1 VFGLRVSHI
10 IYVLEQNGPMGGD
23 TTVNRMGIRG
33 VLNGPVDRHPPG
45 IDSFRIEGVSFI

>member
-1 VFGLRVSHI
+1 
-10 IYVLEQNGPMGGD
+10 MGGD

-45 IDSFRIEGVSFI
+45 IDSFRTEGVSLYIADVVVFHKT